1 MNAEEAAIYAKLA
14 GESSVTDLLA
24 TATSIFSAFAPD
36 GSAYPL
42 IIVNFQGGGDINDTP
57 TRAREP
63 VYLIKAI
70 SAVSMYQA
78 GQVDD
83 ALDAVL
89 HRVTLTVTGWTN
101 YWLAREGDVRYAEVT
116 PENLHYY
123 HSGGLYRLGNSK

>member
-1 MNAEEAAIYAKLA
+1 MNAEEAALYSKLA
-14 GESSVTDLLA
+14 SASGVTTLLA
-24 TATSIFSAFAPD
+24 TATSIFNAFAPD

-42 IIVNFQGGGDINDTP
+42 IILQLQGGGDLNDSA

-78 GQVDD
+78 GLVDD
-83 ALDAVL
+83 AVDVVL
-89 HRVTLTVTGWTN
+89 HNAALTVTGWTN
-101 YWLAREGDVRYAEVT
+101 YWCAREGDVRYAEVT
-116 PENLHYY
+116 PEKLHYY